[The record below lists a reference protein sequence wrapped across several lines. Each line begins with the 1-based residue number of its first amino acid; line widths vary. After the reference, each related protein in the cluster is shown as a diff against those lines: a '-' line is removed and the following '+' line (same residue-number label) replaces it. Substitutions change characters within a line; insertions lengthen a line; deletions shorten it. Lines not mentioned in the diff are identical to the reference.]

1 MSKSKGKAKVASKN
15 NPEGR
20 GQAREFFHNGKKINP
35 VKLIANRQSFFAAE
49 YEESSDLVLDSNGKI
64 LPWNSAKNLG

>member
-1 MSKSKGKAKVASKN
+1 MGKAKIASKN

-20 GQAREFFHNGKKINP
+20 GQAKEYLHNGKKIKP
-35 VKLIANRQSFFAAE
+35 VKLISNRRSFFAAE
-49 YEESSDLVLDSNGKI
+49 YDDSGDLVLDQNGAA

>member
-1 MSKSKGKAKVASKN
+1 MGKAKIASKN

-20 GQAREFFHNGKKINP
+20 GQAKEYFHNGKKIKP

-49 YEESSDLVLDSNGKI
+49 YDDSGELVLDQGGNA
-64 LPWNSAKNLG
+64 LPWGRAKLLG

>member
-1 MSKSKGKAKVASKN
+1 MAKAKIASKN

-20 GQAREFFHNGKKINP
+20 GLAKEYFHNGKKIKP

-49 YEESSDLVLDSNGKI
+49 YDESGDIVMDSTGRI
-64 LPWNSAKNLG
+64 LPWNSAKSLG

>member
-1 MSKSKGKAKVASKN
+1 MSKAKIASKN

-20 GQAREFFHNGKKINP
+20 GQAKEYFHDGKKIKP

-49 YEESSDLVLDSNGKI
+49 YDESGDIVVDLNGKV
-64 LPWNSAKNLG
+64 LPWTSAKNLG

>member
-1 MSKSKGKAKVASKN
+1 MSKAKVASKN

-20 GQAREFFHNGKKINP
+20 KQAREYMHNGKKIKP

-49 YEESSDLVLDSNGKI
+49 YDDSGDLVTDSSGKI
-64 LPWNSAKNLG
+64 LPWNSAKNLS

>member
-1 MSKSKGKAKVASKN
+1 MSKAKIASKN

-20 GQAREFFHNGKKINP
+20 GQAKEYFHNGMKIKP

-49 YEESSDLVLDSNGKI
+49 YEDSGDLVLDASGTVLPWDSAKI
-64 LPWNSAKNLG
+64 LR